1 MLIALAAATLL
12 TASASATRTPSQV
25 TETHGSPA
33 RAPSE
38 ARFLV
43 EALGRPDARD
53 ALARVAYAEAGD
65 QGASGLAVV
74 VYTIINRLID
84 GRWGRSV
91 AAVVDAPYQFEP
103 VMRAGGDWRRLAPVS
118 PTQEAKVHTI
128 VELALQGRL
137 PDLTGGAR
145 YFQNEKIVAG
155 RVAAGA
161 ASPDLVAFGGASPS
175 AKIGAHSFF
184 RDVAAKGQG
193 AGGRPHRARARQ
205 VSPIF
210 FNATHGM
217 PGEKSEAGSPSAR

>member
-1 MLIALAAATLL
+1 
-12 TASASATRTPSQV
+12 
-25 TETHGSPA
+25 
-33 RAPSE
+33 
-38 ARFLV
+38 
-43 EALGRPDARD
+43 
-53 ALARVAYAEAGD
+53 
-65 QGASGLAVV
+65 
-74 VYTIINRLID
+74 
-84 GRWGRSV
+84 
-91 AAVVDAPYQFEP
+91 
-103 VMRAGGDWRRLAPVS
+103 VS